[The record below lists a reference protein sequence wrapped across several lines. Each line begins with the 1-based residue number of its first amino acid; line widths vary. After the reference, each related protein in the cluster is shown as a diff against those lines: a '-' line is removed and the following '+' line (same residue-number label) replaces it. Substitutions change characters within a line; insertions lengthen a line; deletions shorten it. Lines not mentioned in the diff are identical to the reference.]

1 MKERLL
7 RSLPKVDI
15 LLKDKDLQNIK
26 ESVDYYT
33 FLWCIKKVLESFR
46 ENIKNS
52 NDKDLEK
59 LSNNLLVS
67 IKKSVIELVQKE
79 KRKRLQKIFNGTG
92 TIIHT
97 NLGRSVFSKKI
108 AKDIS
113 DILSSYTCLLY
124 TSPSPRD

>member
-33 FLWCIKKVLESFR
+33 FLWCIKNVLESFR

-52 NDKDLEK
+52 M
-59 LSNNLLVS
+59 
-67 IKKSVIELVQKE
+67 IKI
-79 KRKRLQKIFNGTG
+79 
-92 TIIHT
+92 
-97 NLGRSVFSKKI
+97 
-108 AKDIS
+108 
-113 DILSSYTCLLY
+113 
-124 TSPSPRD
+124 

>member
-52 NDKDLEK
+52 NDKD
-59 LSNNLLVS
+59 
-67 IKKSVIELVQKE
+67 
-79 KRKRLQKIFNGTG
+79 
-92 TIIHT
+92 
-97 NLGRSVFSKKI
+97 
-108 AKDIS
+108 
-113 DILSSYTCLLY
+113 
-124 TSPSPRD
+124 

>member
-33 FLWCIKKVLESFR
+33 FLWCIKKVLGNFR

-59 LSNNLLVS
+59 LSDNLLVS

-79 KRKRLQKIFNGTG
+79 KRKTDRVYKEMQKST
-92 TIIHT
+92 
-97 NLGRSVFSKKI
+97 
-108 AKDIS
+108 D
-113 DILSSYTCLLY
+113 LY
-124 TSPSPRD
+124 WRKC